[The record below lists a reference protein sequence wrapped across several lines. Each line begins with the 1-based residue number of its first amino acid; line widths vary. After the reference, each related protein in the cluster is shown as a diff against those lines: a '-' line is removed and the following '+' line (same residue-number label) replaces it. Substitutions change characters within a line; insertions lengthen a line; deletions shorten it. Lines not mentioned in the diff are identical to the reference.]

1 MRFKIF
7 YLLFIISITNCNQKE
22 NKDGTAQKENKIA
35 QEKVVYA
42 EKDLLTRSYALTD
55 RGTLIYQFNKTG
67 EGLNLVGSSSL
78 ELSMPLFFNQ
88 NESGLIKYED
98 PSCNSEPDPSCADE
112 DEKCKNSASSCV
124 STLTDTVEELESIV
138 RKSYTA
144 ADTVATS
151 CTRYQAKVTEHGLD
165 IPSSED
171 RSDEFSEANAELL
184 KCYYGISPTE
194 GMPTTMK
201 GALDHNIKILQKV
214 DVCKIIKGDE
224 WRMFTSDDVLQ
235 LSEDPDSLKVIKRST
250 SLKKADL
257 GDFSSTIIG
266 KHASNLSIFTSLIK
280 EGELIQIANL
290 EPDISSRITELCPDS
305 KKNETLKYN
314 CYNRRKFYIQARW
327 LGKDDSSFYTDE
339 SGKDMFYPALRCV
352 KSQ

>member
-1 MRFKIF
+1 MRCKLF
-7 YLLFIISITNCNQKE
+7 YLFFIVSITNCNQEKK
-22 NKDGTAQKENKIA
+22 KDGTAQKENNIA

-42 EKDLLTRSYALTD
+42 EKDSLTRSYALTD

-67 EGLNLVGSSSL
+67 EGFNLVESSSL

-88 NESGLIKYED
+88 DESDLIKYED
-98 PSCNSEPDPSCADE
+98 PSCNSEPDPTCADE

-138 RKSYTA
+138 RRSYTA
-144 ADTVATS
+144 ADSVATS
-151 CTRYQAKVTEHGLD
+151 CEGYQAKVTEHGLD
-165 IPSSED
+165 TPSSED
-171 RSDEFSEANAELL
+171 RSDEFSEANTELL
-184 KCYYGISPTE
+184 KCYYGISPTKE
-194 GMPTTMK
+194 MPTTMK

-224 WRMFTSDDVLQ
+224 WRMLTSDDVLQ
-235 LSEDPDSLKVIKRST
+235 LSEDPDSLKVIKHST

-257 GDFSSTIIG
+257 DDFSSTIIG

-280 EGELIQIANL
+280 DGELIQIANL
-290 EPDISSRITELCPDS
+290 EPDISSRITKLCPS
-305 KKNETLKYN
+305 EKENTTLKYN
-314 CYNRRKFYIQARW
+314 CDNRRKFYIQARW